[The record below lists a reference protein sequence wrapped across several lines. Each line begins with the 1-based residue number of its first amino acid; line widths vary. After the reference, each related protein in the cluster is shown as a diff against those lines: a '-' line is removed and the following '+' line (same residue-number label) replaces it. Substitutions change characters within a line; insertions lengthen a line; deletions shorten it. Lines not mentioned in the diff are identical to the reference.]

1 MGIKGVNQRSFDRIS
16 LLDRYE
22 AKGGDRLGRNRV
34 VGRFDARLACCVAIY
49 LVSGGLRSIGPV
61 GSLRSALGSLRSAL
75 GSLRSALFDNKGEI
89 GAGDCAHFGMKE
101 RLWPLGDQR
110 NM

>member
-1 MGIKGVNQRSFDRIS
+1 MKRKVEIDS
-16 LLDRYE
+16 
-22 AKGGDRLGRNRV
+22 GGTEC
-34 VGRFDARLACCVAIY
+34 FDARLACCVAIY

-61 GSLRSALGSLRSAL
+61 GSLRSAL

>member
-1 MGIKGVNQRSFDRIS
+1 M
-16 LLDRYE
+16 
-22 AKGGDRLGRNRV
+22 

-61 GSLRSALGSLRSAL
+61 